1 MKISRQE
8 EKHLNYS
15 EEAII
20 AGVIVDVGYKE
31 PLSVRVSVSLSE
43 QIFELCLGF
52 LTICVP
58 FGLILTS
65 YLKIFV

>member
-1 MKISRQE
+1 M
-8 EKHLNYS
+8 
-15 EEAII
+15 
-20 AGVIVDVGYKE
+20 DVGNNE

-43 QIFELCLGF
+43 QIFKLCLGG

-58 FGLILTS
+58 FWLILTS

>member
-1 MKISRQE
+1 M
-8 EKHLNYS
+8 
-15 EEAII
+15 
-20 AGVIVDVGYKE
+20 DVGYKE

-43 QIFELCLGF
+43 QIFKLCLGV
-52 LTICVP
+52 LTICIP